1 MAKFKDREAKEAP
14 YIKHNKDVLSVCS
27 GSFYIKGRNI
37 HEPCKN
43 REKCQKY
50 AKYGDRKEDSP
61 EVGFYYVDS
70 FRNCDLW
77 KKMELQG
84 ELALRIAIYNILYVN
99 DLACACVID
108 MKDKVKTQDKE
119 AQKIYSALLKRQW
132 NYEREITKIIGEQI
146 GFCADVNAEMDDA
159 VHDKLFSLYG
169 AIYDY
174 LKANNVD
181 NCTFIAHAELA
192 YTIIGYSILSIDKRI
207 EECRKYNK
215 DVVNLRSYK
224 LTDMGIVA
232 ENLCKWLGRKC
243 NGLNLNDCQ
252 KIKEAYHELDKVLTN
267 ISVIENAIIKAEE
280 QQNAV
285 RPKS

>member
-14 YIKHNKDVLSVCS
+14 YIEHNKDVLNVCS

-50 AKYGDRKEDSP
+50 AKYKDKKEDTP

-70 FRNCDLW
+70 FRKCDLW
-77 KKMELQG
+77 KKIELQA

-108 MKDKVKTQDKE
+108 MKDKVKNQDKE
-119 AQKIYSALLKRQW
+119 AQKIYGALLKRQW
-132 NYEREITKIIGEQI
+132 IYEKEMVKILGDQI
-146 GFCADVNAEMDDA
+146 NFCADVNSEMDDS
-159 VHDKLFSLYG
+159 VQTKLCDLYD
-169 AIYDY
+169 AIYSY
-174 LKANNVD
+174 LQD
-181 NCTFIAHAELA
+181 NRVQNYGFIAYAELA

-215 DVVNLRSYK
+215 DVVNLRYYK
-224 LTDMGIVA
+224 LSEISNISKD
-232 ENLCKWLGRKC
+232 LSKWLLRKY
-243 NGLNLNDCQ
+243 NDFDILKSETITTDIKEIIYILNDKRMFLEC
-252 KIKEAYHELDKVLTN
+252 
-267 ISVIENAIIKAEE
+267 IEKTKTI
-280 QQNAV
+280 
-285 RPKS
+285 

>member
-14 YIKHNKDVLSVCS
+14 YIEHNKDVLSVCN

-43 REKCQKY
+43 SEKCQKY
-50 AKYGDRKEDSP
+50 AKYKDKKEDAP

-70 FRNCDLW
+70 FRKCDLW
-77 KKMELQG
+77 KYKTIDG
-84 ELALRIAIYNILYVN
+84 SFALRIAIYNILYVN

-119 AQKIYSALLKRQW
+119 TQKIYSALLKRQC
-132 NYEREITKIIGEQI
+132 NYEKELVKILGDQI
-146 GFCADVNAEMDDA
+146 SFCADVNSEMDDY
-159 VHDKLFSLYG
+159 VQTKLCDLYD
-169 AIYDY
+169 AIYSY
-174 LKANNVD
+174 LQD
-181 NCTFIAHAELA
+181 NGVENYGFIAYAELA

-252 KIKEAYHELDKVLTN
+252 EIKYAYHELDKVLTN
-267 ISVIENAIIKAEE
+267 ISVIENAISKAEE
-280 QQNAV
+280 LKHAV
-285 RPKS
+285 

>member
-1 MAKFKDREAKEAP
+1 MAKFTNRETKEAP
-14 YIKHNKDVLSVCS
+14 YVVHNNDVLSVCN

-50 AKYGDRKEDSP
+50 AKYKNAKGDAP

-70 FRNCDLW
+70 FRKCDLW
-77 KKMELQG
+77 KKIELQA

-119 AQKIYSALLKRQW
+119 TQKIYSALLKRQW

-159 VHDKLFSLYG
+159 VQDKVFSLYV

-215 DVVNLRSYK
+215 DVVNLQRYK
-224 LTDMGIVA
+224 LIGMLDVSK
-232 ENLCKWLGRKC
+232 NLCNWLGRKC

-252 KIKEAYHELDKVLTN
+252 EIKDAYHELDKVLTN
-267 ISVIENAIIKAEE
+267 ISVIENAISKAEE
-280 QQNAV
+280 LKNV
-285 RPKS
+285 V

>member
-14 YIKHNKDVLSVCS
+14 YIEHNKDVLSVCN

-43 REKCQKY
+43 SEKCQKY
-50 AKYGDRKEDSP
+50 AKYKDKKEDAP

-70 FRNCDLW
+70 FRKCDLW
-77 KKMELQG
+77 KYKTIDG
-84 ELALRIAIYNILYVN
+84 SFALRIAIYNILYVN

-119 AQKIYSALLKRQW
+119 TQKIYSALLKRQC
-132 NYEREITKIIGEQI
+132 NYEKELVKILGDQI
-146 GFCADVNAEMDDA
+146 NFCADVNSEMDDY
-159 VHDKLFSLYG
+159 VQTKLYILYD
-169 AIYDY
+169 AIYNF
-174 LKANNVD
+174 LKSKNIENYE
-181 NCTFIAHAELA
+181 FIAYAELA

-243 NGLNLNDCQ
+243 NGLNLNDC
-252 KIKEAYHELDKVLTN
+252 KELKDAYHELDKVLTN
-267 ISVIENAIIKAEE
+267 ISVIENAISKAEE
-280 QQNAV
+280 LKHAV
-285 RPKS
+285 

>member
-43 REKCQKY
+43 RDKCQKY
-50 AKYGDRKEDSP
+50 AKYNDKRDDTP
-61 EVGFYYVDS
+61 QVGFYYVDS
-70 FRNCDLW
+70 FRKCDLW
-77 KKMELQG
+77 KYKTIDDSF
-84 ELALRIAIYNILYVN
+84 ALRIAIYNILYVN

-119 AQKIYSALLKRQW
+119 TQKIYGALLKRQI
-132 NYEREITKIIGEQI
+132 NYEKELLNILQGQI
-146 GFCADVNAEMDDA
+146 NFCADVNAEMDDA
-159 VHDKLFSLYG
+159 VQDKVLSLYV

-192 YTIIGYSILSIDKRI
+192 YTIIGYSIMSIDKRI

-215 DVVNLRSYK
+215 DVVNLQTYK
-224 LTDMGIVA
+224 LLGMRDVA
-232 ENLCKWLGRKC
+232 RNLCNWLGRKC

-252 KIKEAYHELDKVLTN
+252 EIKNAYHELDKVLTN
-267 ISVIENAIIKAEE
+267 IRVIESAILKAEE
-280 QQNAV
+280 RQSV
-285 RPKS
+285 V

>member
-14 YIKHNKDVLSVCS
+14 YIAHNKDVLSVCS

-50 AKYGDRKEDSP
+50 AKYKNAKGDAP

-70 FRNCDLW
+70 FRKCDLW
-77 KKMELQG
+77 KKMELQA

-108 MKDKVKTQDKE
+108 MKDKVKNQDKE
-119 AQKIYSALLKRQW
+119 TQKIYGALLKRQW
-132 NYEREITKIIGEQI
+132 IYEKEMVKILGDQI
-146 GFCADVNAEMDDA
+146 NFCADVNSEMDDS
-159 VHDKLFSLYG
+159 VQTKLCDLYD
-169 AIYDY
+169 AIYSY
-174 LKANNVD
+174 LQD
-181 NCTFIAHAELA
+181 NGVQNYGFIAYAELA

-215 DVVNLRSYK
+215 DVVNLQRYK
-224 LTDMGIVA
+224 LIGMLDVSK
-232 ENLCKWLGRKC
+232 NLCNWLGRKC

-252 KIKEAYHELDKVLTN
+252 EIKDAYHELDKVLTN
-267 ISVIENAIIKAEE
+267 IRVIESAILKAEE
-280 QQNAV
+280 RQSV
-285 RPKS
+285 V

>member
-1 MAKFKDREAKEAP
+1 MAKFTNREAKEAP

-27 GSFYIKGRNI
+27 GLFYIKSRNI

-50 AKYGDRKEDSP
+50 AKYNDKKDDTP
-61 EVGFYYVDS
+61 DVGFYYVDS
-70 FRNCDLW
+70 FRKCDLW
-77 KKMELQG
+77 KYKTIDG
-84 ELALRIAIYNILYVN
+84 SFALRIAIYNILYVN

-119 AQKIYSALLKRQW
+119 TQKIYNALLKRQW
-132 NYEREITKIIGEQI
+132 NYEREMTRIIGEQI
-146 GFCADVNAEMDDA
+146 GFCADVNAEMDDS
-159 VHDKLFSLYG
+159 VQDKLLSLYG

-181 NCTFIAHAELA
+181 NFTFIAHAELA

-215 DVVNLRSYK
+215 NVVNLQTYK
-224 LTDMGIVA
+224 LLGMRDVA
-232 ENLCKWLGRKC
+232 RNLCNWLGRKC

-252 KIKEAYHELDKVLTN
+252 EIKDAYHELDKVLTN
-267 ISVIENAIIKAEE
+267 IRVIESAILKAEE
-280 QQNAV
+280 RQSV
-285 RPKS
+285 V

>member
-14 YIKHNKDVLSVCS
+14 YVVHNNDVLSVCN

-50 AKYGDRKEDSP
+50 AKYKDRKEDTP

-70 FRNCDLW
+70 FRKCDIW

-119 AQKIYSALLKRQW
+119 TQKIYGALLKRQC
-132 NYEREITKIIGEQI
+132 NYEKELVKILGDQI
-146 GFCADVNAEMDDA
+146 NFCADVNSEIDDY
-159 VHDKLFSLYG
+159 VQTKLYILYD
-169 AIYDY
+169 AIYNF
-174 LKANNVD
+174 LKSKNIENYE
-181 NCTFIAHAELA
+181 FIAYAELA

-285 RPKS
+285 

>member
-1 MAKFKDREAKEAP
+1 MTKFKDREAKEAP
-14 YIKHNKDVLSVCS
+14 YITHNKDVLSVCR

-70 FRNCDLW
+70 FRKCDLW
-77 KKMELQG
+77 KYKTIDG
-84 ELALRIAIYNILYVN
+84 SFALRIAIYNILYVN

-119 AQKIYSALLKRQW
+119 TRKIYSALLKRQW
-132 NYEREITKIIGEQI
+132 NYEREMVKMLGDQI
-146 GFCADVNAEMDDA
+146 NFCADVNTEMDET
-159 VHDKLFSLYG
+159 VQIKLCNLYDT
-169 AIYDY
+169 IYDY
-174 LKANNVD
+174 LQSNGVENYG
-181 NCTFIAHAELA
+181 FIAYAELA

-215 DVVNLRSYK
+215 DVVNLQTYK
-224 LTDMGIVA
+224 LLGMRDVA
-232 ENLCKWLGRKC
+232 RNLCNWLGRKC
-243 NGLNLNDCQ
+243 KGLNLNDCQ
-252 KIKEAYHELDKVLTN
+252 EIKTAYQELDKVLTN
-267 ISVIENAIIKAEE
+267 ISVIENAILKAEE
-280 QQNAV
+280 QQNV
-285 RPKS
+285 V

>member
-1 MAKFKDREAKEAP
+1 MAKFKDRESKESP
-14 YIKHNKDVLSVCS
+14 YIKHNKDVSSVCH

-50 AKYGDRKEDSP
+50 AKYKDKKEDTP

-70 FRNCDLW
+70 FRKCDLW
-77 KKMELQG
+77 KYKTIDG
-84 ELALRIAIYNILYVN
+84 SFALRIAIYNILYVN

-119 AQKIYSALLKRQW
+119 TQKIYGALLKRQC
-132 NYEREITKIIGEQI
+132 NYEKELVKILGDQI
-146 GFCADVNAEMDDA
+146 NFCADVNSEMDDE
-159 VHDKLFSLYG
+159 VQTKLYSLYD
-169 AIYDY
+169 AIYNF
-174 LKANNVD
+174 LKSKNIGNYE
-181 NCTFIAHAELA
+181 FIAYAELA
-192 YTIIGYSILSIDKRI
+192 FTIIGYSILSIDKRI

-252 KIKEAYHELDKVLTN
+252 EIKDAYHELDKVLTN
-267 ISVIENAIIKAEE
+267 ISVIENAISKAEE
-280 QQNAV
+280 LKNV
-285 RPKS
+285 V

>member
-1 MAKFKDREAKEAP
+1 MNTKLRESKESKYAES
-14 YIKHNKDVLSVCS
+14 NSDVRSVCN
-27 GSFYIKGRNI
+27 GQFYKKNSKSY
-37 HEPCKN
+37 EQCKN
-43 REKCQKY
+43 CEKCQKY
-50 AKYGDRKEDSP
+50 AKYKDKKEDTP

-70 FRNCDLW
+70 FRKCDIW

-119 AQKIYSALLKRQW
+119 TQKIYGALLKRQW
-132 NYEREITKIIGEQI
+132 IYEKEMVKILGDQI
-146 GFCADVNAEMDDA
+146 NFCADVNSEMDDY
-159 VHDKLFSLYG
+159 VQTKLCDLYD
-169 AIYDY
+169 AIYSY
-174 LKANNVD
+174 LQD
-181 NCTFIAHAELA
+181 NRVQNYGFIAYAELA

-252 KIKEAYHELDKVLTN
+252 GIKDAYHELDKVLTN
-267 ISVIENAIIKAEE
+267 ISVIENAISKAEE
-280 QQNAV
+280 LKNV
-285 RPKS
+285 V

>member
-14 YIKHNKDVLSVCS
+14 YIARNKDVLSVCN

-50 AKYGDRKEDSP
+50 AKYKNANGDAP

-70 FRNCDLW
+70 FRKCDLW
-77 KKMELQG
+77 KYKTIDG
-84 ELALRIAIYNILYVN
+84 SFALRIAIYNILYVN

-119 AQKIYSALLKRQW
+119 TQKIYSALLKRQW

-146 GFCADVNAEMDDA
+146 GFCADVNAEMDDS
-159 VHDKLFSLYG
+159 VQTKLCDLYD
-169 AIYDY
+169 AIYSY
-174 LKANNVD
+174 LQD
-181 NCTFIAHAELA
+181 NGVENYGFIAYAELA
-192 YTIIGYSILSIDKRI
+192 YTIIGYSIMSIDKRI

-252 KIKEAYHELDKVLTN
+252 KIKEAYRELDKVLTN

-280 QQNAV
+280 VKQDV
-285 RPKS
+285 

>member
-14 YIKHNKDVLSVCS
+14 YIEHNKDVLSVCN

-50 AKYGDRKEDSP
+50 AKYKDRKEDTP

-70 FRNCDLW
+70 FRKCDIW

-119 AQKIYSALLKRQW
+119 TQKIYGALLKRQW
-132 NYEREITKIIGEQI
+132 IYEKEMVKILGDQI
-146 GFCADVNAEMDDA
+146 NFCADVNSEMDDS
-159 VHDKLFSLYG
+159 VQTKLCDLYD
-169 AIYDY
+169 AIYSY
-174 LKANNVD
+174 LQD
-181 NCTFIAHAELA
+181 NRVQNYGFIAYAELA

-215 DVVNLRSYK
+215 DVVNLQRYK
-224 LTDMGIVA
+224 LIGMLDVSK
-232 ENLCKWLGRKC
+232 NLCNWLGRKC
-243 NGLNLNDCQ
+243 NGLNLNDC
-252 KIKEAYHELDKVLTN
+252 KEIKDAYRELDKVLTN
-267 ISVIENAIIKAEE
+267 ISVIENAISKAEE
-280 QQNAV
+280 LKNV
-285 RPKS
+285 V

>member
-1 MAKFKDREAKEAP
+1 MAKFTNREAKEAP
-14 YIKHNKDVLSVCS
+14 YIVHNNDVLSVCN
-27 GSFYIKGRNI
+27 GSFYIKGKNV

-43 REKCQKY
+43 REKCPKY
-50 AKYGDRKEDSP
+50 AKYKERKEDSP

-70 FRNCDLW
+70 FRKCGLW
-77 KKMELQG
+77 KKMELKG

-99 DLACACVID
+99 DLACDCVID

-119 AQKIYSALLKRQW
+119 TQKIYGALLKRQI
-132 NYEREITKIIGEQI
+132 NYEKELLNILQGQI
-146 GFCADVNAEMDDA
+146 NFCADVNAEMDDA
-159 VHDKLFSLYG
+159 VQDKVLSLYV

-215 DVVNLRSYK
+215 DVVNLRAYK
-224 LTDMGIVA
+224 LTEMQSIA
-232 ENLCKWLGRKC
+232 YNLCNWLGRKC
-243 NGLNLNDCQ
+243 DGINLNDSSE
-252 KIKEAYHELDKVLTN
+252 IKEAYHQLDKVLTN
-267 ISVIENAIIKAEE
+267 CSVIENAIIKAEE
-280 QQNAV
+280 LKNAI
-285 RPKS
+285 

>member
-37 HEPCKN
+37 HEPCKK

-70 FRNCDLW
+70 FRKCDLW

-119 AQKIYSALLKRQW
+119 TQKIYSALLKRQW

-146 GFCADVNAEMDDA
+146 GFCADVNAEMDDS
-159 VHDKLFSLYG
+159 VQTKLCDLYD
-169 AIYDY
+169 AIY
-174 LKANNVD
+174 
-181 NCTFIAHAELA
+181 
-192 YTIIGYSILSIDKRI
+192 S
-207 EECRKYNK
+207 
-215 DVVNLRSYK
+215 
-224 LTDMGIVA
+224 
-232 ENLCKWLGRKC
+232 
-243 NGLNLNDCQ
+243 
-252 KIKEAYHELDKVLTN
+252 
-267 ISVIENAIIKAEE
+267 
-280 QQNAV
+280 
-285 RPKS
+285 

>member
-14 YIKHNKDVLSVCS
+14 YIEHNKDVLSVCS

-50 AKYGDRKEDSP
+50 AKYKDKKEDTP

-70 FRNCDLW
+70 FRKCDLW
-77 KKMELQG
+77 KKIELQA

-108 MKDKVKTQDKE
+108 MKDKVKNQDKE
-119 AQKIYSALLKRQW
+119 AQKIYGALLKRQW
-132 NYEREITKIIGEQI
+132 IYEKEMVKILGDQI
-146 GFCADVNAEMDDA
+146 NFCADVNSEMDDS
-159 VHDKLFSLYG
+159 VQTKLCDLYD
-169 AIYDY
+169 AIYSY
-174 LKANNVD
+174 LQD
-181 NCTFIAHAELA
+181 NRVQNYGFIAYAELA

-215 DVVNLRSYK
+215 DVVNLRYYK
-224 LTDMGIVA
+224 LSEISNISKD
-232 ENLCKWLGRKC
+232 LSKWLLRKY
-243 NGLNLNDCQ
+243 NDFDILKSETITTDIKEIIYILNDKRMFLEC
-252 KIKEAYHELDKVLTN
+252 
-267 ISVIENAIIKAEE
+267 IEKTKTI
-280 QQNAV
+280 
-285 RPKS
+285 

>member
-1 MAKFKDREAKEAP
+1 MAKFTNREAKEAP
-14 YIKHNKDVLSVCS
+14 YIAYNKDIYSVCK
-27 GSFYIKGRNI
+27 GTFFIKSRNT
-37 HEPCKN
+37 HEHCKN

-50 AKYGDRKEDSP
+50 AKYKDKKEDAP

-70 FRNCDLW
+70 FRKCDLW
-77 KKMELQG
+77 KYKTIDG
-84 ELALRIAIYNILYVN
+84 SFALRIAIYNILYVN

-119 AQKIYSALLKRQW
+119 TQKIYSALLKRQW

-159 VHDKLFSLYG
+159 VQHKVFSLYV

-181 NCTFIAHAELA
+181 NCSFIAHAELA
-192 YTIIGYSILSIDKRI
+192 YTIIGYSIMSIDKRI

-215 DVVNLRSYK
+215 DVVNLQTYK
-224 LTDMGIVA
+224 LLGMRDVA
-232 ENLCKWLGRKC
+232 RNLCNWLGRKC

-252 KIKEAYHELDKVLTN
+252 EIKDAYHELDKVLTN
-267 ISVIENAIIKAEE
+267 ISVIENAISKAEE
-280 QQNAV
+280 LKNV
-285 RPKS
+285 V

>member
-27 GSFYIKGRNI
+27 GSFYIKGKNI

-50 AKYGDRKEDSP
+50 SKYNDKKDDTP
-61 EVGFYYVDS
+61 QVGFYYVDS
-70 FRNCDLW
+70 FRKCDLW
-77 KKMELQG
+77 KYKTIDG
-84 ELALRIAIYNILYVN
+84 SFALRIAIYNILYVN

-119 AQKIYSALLKRQW
+119 TQKIYGALLKRQI
-132 NYEREITKIIGEQI
+132 NYEKELLNILQGQI
-146 GFCADVNAEMDDA
+146 NFCADVNAEMDDA

-215 DVVNLRSYK
+215 DVVNLQAYK
-224 LTDMGIVA
+224 LLGMRDVA
-232 ENLCKWLGRKC
+232 RNLCNWLGRKC

-252 KIKEAYHELDKVLTN
+252 EIKDAYHELDKVLTN
-267 ISVIENAIIKAEE
+267 IRVIESAILKAEE
-280 QQNAV
+280 RQSV
-285 RPKS
+285 V

>member
-1 MAKFKDREAKEAP
+1 MSKFKDREAKEAP
-14 YIKHNKDVLSVCS
+14 YIEHNKDVLSVCR

-43 REKCQKY
+43 RDKCQKY
-50 AKYGDRKEDSP
+50 AKFNEKRDDTP
-61 EVGFYYVDS
+61 QVGFYYVDS
-70 FRNCDLW
+70 FRKCDLW

-119 AQKIYSALLKRQW
+119 TQKIYSALLKRQW

-146 GFCADVNAEMDDA
+146 GFCADVNAEMDDS
-159 VHDKLFSLYG
+159 VQTKLCDLYD
-169 AIYDY
+169 AIYSY
-174 LKANNVD
+174 LQD
-181 NCTFIAHAELA
+181 NGVKNYGFIAYAELA

-215 DVVNLRSYK
+215 DVVNLQAYK
-224 LTDMGIVA
+224 LLGMRDVA
-232 ENLCKWLGRKC
+232 RNLCNWLGRKC

-252 KIKEAYHELDKVLTN
+252 EIKKAYHELDKILTN
-267 ISVIENAIIKAEE
+267 IRVIESAILKAEE
-280 QQNAV
+280 RQSV
-285 RPKS
+285 V

>member
-14 YIKHNKDVLSVCS
+14 YITHNKDVLSVCR
-27 GSFYIKGRNI
+27 GSFYIKGKNV
-37 HEPCKN
+37 HEQCKN

-50 AKYGDRKEDSP
+50 AKYRDRKEDSP

-70 FRNCDLW
+70 FRKCDLW

-119 AQKIYSALLKRQW
+119 TQKIYSALLKRQW
-132 NYEREITKIIGEQI
+132 NYEREMVKILGDQI
-146 GFCADVNAEMDDA
+146 NFCADVNAEMDDS
-159 VHDKLFSLYG
+159 VQTKLCNLYD
-169 AIYDY
+169 AIYSY
-174 LKANNVD
+174 LQD
-181 NCTFIAHAELA
+181 NGVKNYGFIAYAELA
-192 YTIIGYSILSIDKRI
+192 YTIIGYSVLSIDKRI

>member
-1 MAKFKDREAKEAP
+1 MAKFTNREAKEAP
-14 YIKHNKDVLSVCS
+14 YIEHNKDVLSVCN

-50 AKYGDRKEDSP
+50 AKYKDKKEDTP

-70 FRNCDLW
+70 FRKCNLW
-77 KKMELQG
+77 KKMELQA

-108 MKDKVKTQDKE
+108 MKDKVKSQDKE
-119 AQKIYSALLKRQW
+119 TQKIYSALLKRQW

-159 VHDKLFSLYG
+159 VQDKVFSLYV
-169 AIYDY
+169 AICGY

-215 DVVNLRSYK
+215 DIVNLQRYK
-224 LTDMGIVA
+224 LIGMLDVSK
-232 ENLCKWLGRKC
+232 NLCNWLERNC
-243 NGLNLNDCQ
+243 NGLDLNDCQ
-252 KIKEAYHELDKVLTN
+252 EIKEAYRELDKVLTN
-267 ISVIENAIIKAEE
+267 ISVIENAISKAEE
-280 QQNAV
+280 LKNV
-285 RPKS
+285 V